1 MNRIALL
8 YRAILLTTPTVAN
21 VGVSLTV
28 PLALVTDMISKYSHN
43 AKDWFYVPSSTIIG
57 ALLVIIGFILVNT
70 GLKPLDD
77 LVARIRHR
85 DGQSQSLVVNE
96 SAHNPIILNQEST

>member
-1 MNRIALL
+1 M
-8 YRAILLTTPTVAN
+8 AN

-43 AKDWFYVPSSTIIG
+43 AEDWFYVPSTTIIG
-57 ALLVIIGFILVNT
+57 AFLVIIGFILVNT

-77 LVARIRHR
+77 FIARIRHTE
-85 DGQSQSLVVNE
+85 GSSQPLVVSE
-96 SAHNPIILNQEST
+96 IAHNPIISTHEST